1 MCYHLWFI
9 QHFLP
14 FFLSISVFSIT
25 QVDGKTGWKMN
36 NINDP
41 GTGTEKNYYY
51 LMLFKKK
58 KYLRWDWKVRAPNKE
73 SCKGFL
79 KVDSLFCCF
88 KSQWFKLFSSSV
100 EPKDWN
106 QRAQHT
112 SIIKCLLLNI

>member
-41 GTGTEKNYYY
+41 GTGTEKN
-51 LMLFKKK
+51 
-58 KYLRWDWKVRAPNKE
+58 
-73 SCKGFL
+73 
-79 KVDSLFCCF
+79 
-88 KSQWFKLFSSSV
+88 
-100 EPKDWN
+100 
-106 QRAQHT
+106 
-112 SIIKCLLLNI
+112 II